1 MRELNYS
8 KPIIELIGQ
17 VWNED
22 DPISYTNKNFFSVEY
37 IPATV
42 QEAKTFVC
50 FDMAGH
56 LNKNRTYHDFTIW
69 FFISCH
75 TSAMNIATGLRFDK
89 IVSELEQIFNDKNVL
104 GLGKGIF
111 TDNVPYSANNNFR
124 GRMLT
129 YKIFD
134 FSKGG

>member
-1 MRELNYS
+1 
-8 KPIIELIGQ
+8 
-17 VWNED
+17 
-22 DPISYTNKNFFSVEY
+22 
-37 IPATV
+37 
-42 QEAKTFVC
+42 
-50 FDMAGH
+50 
-56 LNKNRTYHDFTIW
+56 
-69 FFISCH
+69 
-75 TSAMNIATGLRFDK
+75 MNIATGLRFDK
-89 IVSELEQIFNDKNVL
+89 IVSELEQIFDDKNVL